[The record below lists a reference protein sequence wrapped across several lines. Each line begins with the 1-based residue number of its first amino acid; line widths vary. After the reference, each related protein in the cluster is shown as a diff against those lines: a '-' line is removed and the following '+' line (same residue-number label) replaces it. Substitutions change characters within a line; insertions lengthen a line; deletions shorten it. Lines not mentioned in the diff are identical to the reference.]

1 MHHIIFTKYAVTRLN
16 MRPHVWKVQAHDY
29 IHYIDYIEN
38 NNINEEHLGSKN
50 MHLKKRGNAVFS
62 SYLFINSDN
71 SDYTFFHINY
81 DPPGEYQFVNHV

>member
-1 MHHIIFTKYAVTRLN
+1 
-16 MRPHVWKVQAHDY
+16 
-29 IHYIDYIEN
+29 
-38 NNINEEHLGSKN
+38 

>member
-1 MHHIIFTKYAVTRLN
+1 
-16 MRPHVWKVQAHDY
+16 
-29 IHYIDYIEN
+29 
-38 NNINEEHLGSKN
+38 

-71 SDYTFFHINY
+71 SDYTLFHINY